1 MLESQSLFDEAIRVY
16 NIVSQH
22 TRTEV
27 QTLLSDEFA
36 KDEAQENDPV
46 EVVDL
51 KRNRGLIL
59 QKLGKIYQNEQ
70 YKAADIEMAISTYK

>member
-27 QTLLSDEFA
+27 QKLLGDEFA